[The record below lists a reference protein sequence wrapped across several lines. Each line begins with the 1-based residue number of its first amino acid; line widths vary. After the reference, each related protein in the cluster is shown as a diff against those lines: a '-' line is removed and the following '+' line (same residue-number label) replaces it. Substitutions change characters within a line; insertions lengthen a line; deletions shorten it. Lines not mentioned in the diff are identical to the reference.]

1 MQTKWYRSPQVYRV
15 AAGVLSLGV
24 LVSAALA
31 LFADVYAPLGVVLV
45 ALIAIAFLLLRWK
58 KLDDQQN

>member
-1 MQTKWYRSPQVYRV
+1 V

-45 ALIAIAFLLLRWK
+45 ALIAIAFLLLHWK